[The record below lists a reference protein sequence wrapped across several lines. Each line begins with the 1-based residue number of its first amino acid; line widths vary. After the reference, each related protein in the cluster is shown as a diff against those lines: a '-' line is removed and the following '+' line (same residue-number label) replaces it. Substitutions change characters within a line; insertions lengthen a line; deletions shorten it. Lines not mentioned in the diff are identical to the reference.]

1 MPMETYLLKS
11 NKEYFY
17 ERKEKS
23 RHHRLRKAR
32 FVILGKRYAYLCEQL
47 SRKAPICMVI

>member
-1 MPMETYLLKS
+1 MPTETYLLKL
-11 NKEYFY
+11 NKEYFH